1 MHEWI
6 VMHEEG
12 NCDLFPFYFFVEPW
26 GKRLKP
32 ILGENLDMLVV
43 IREGKMRECV
53 VQEQYERA
61 GRKVF
66 ESLPSAF
73 PHYMERTDSW
83 LGRVEELCGKLEAR
97 KGWNEASNAELNAE
111 FAAYCE
117 TIQNLNTWGMMITLM
132 EYAKSSF
139 VSDKLYSL
147 VSKHLSS
154 AGSKALP
161 TQVISTLTTPF
172 EPTFLRLERKQAA
185 LLALEKK
192 RGKGVSAGIDA
203 LWKNYSWLSYGYAGP
218 VLPREHFELEVN
230 SFSFLSE
237 QALEEFESE
246 ESRIAGEQERLAG
259 ELKLT
264 QEITSWISMAREFM
278 FKKEFRK
285 QLLYRAFAVV
295 EPLQTEIASRCGLSL
310 KQVRYFTPGEVS
322 LLLQGS
328 LDGSIAVERMK
339 LVAYLIEG
347 EQVKVFSGKDAE
359 LLESVIVPDK
369 ADLTAKELQGQCA
382 FPSAKPVVGKA
393 KIVMNAEEQGKV
405 GVGDILISHS
415 TNPGMI
421 MAMKRAGAI
430 VTDQGGITCHA
441 AIVSRELKIPCVTG
455 VKTATLL
462 FKDGDLVEVDA
473 TRGIV
478 RKLSS

>member
-43 IREGKMRECV
+43 IREGKIRECV

-97 KGWNEASNAELNAE
+97 KGWNEASNGELHSE

-147 VSKHLSS
+147 VSQHLS
-154 AGSKALP
+154 
-161 TQVISTLTTPF
+161 
-172 EPTFLRLERKQAA
+172 RKQAA

-192 RGKGVSAGIDA
+192 RGKDVSAGIDA
-203 LWKNYSWLSYGYAGP
+203 LWKNYPWLSYGYAGP

-264 QEITSWISMAREFM
+264 QEITSWI
-278 FKKEFRK
+278 
-285 QLLYRAFAVV
+285 
-295 EPLQTEIASRCGLSL
+295 
-310 KQVRYFTPGEVS
+310 
-322 LLLQGS
+322 
-328 LDGSIAVERMK
+328 
-339 LVAYLIEG
+339 
-347 EQVKVFSGKDAE
+347 
-359 LLESVIVPDK
+359 
-369 ADLTAKELQGQCA
+369 
-382 FPSAKPVVGKA
+382 
-393 KIVMNAEEQGKV
+393 
-405 GVGDILISHS
+405 
-415 TNPGMI
+415 
-421 MAMKRAGAI
+421 
-430 VTDQGGITCHA
+430 
-441 AIVSRELKIPCVTG
+441 
-455 VKTATLL
+455 
-462 FKDGDLVEVDA
+462 
-473 TRGIV
+473 
-478 RKLSS
+478 

>member
-1 MHEWI
+1 MRPSFRASWENRASSTQSGRPAFSKTGICLKLTRLTGSERNLAVENRLLIFGRDEMHEWI

-12 NCDLFPFYFFVEPW
+12 NCALFPFYFFVEPW

-117 TIQNLNTWGMMITLM
+117 TIQNLNTWGMMVTLM

-203 LWKNYSWLSYGYAGP
+203 LWKIYS
-218 VLPREHFELEVN
+218 
-230 SFSFLSE
+230 
-237 QALEEFESE
+237 
-246 ESRIAGEQERLAG
+246 
-259 ELKLT
+259 
-264 QEITSWISMAREFM
+264 
-278 FKKEFRK
+278 
-285 QLLYRAFAVV
+285 
-295 EPLQTEIASRCGLSL
+295 GLS
-310 KQVRYFTPGEVS
+310 P
-322 LLLQGS
+322 
-328 LDGSIAVERMK
+328 
-339 LVAYLIEG
+339 
-347 EQVKVFSGKDAE
+347 
-359 LLESVIVPDK
+359 
-369 ADLTAKELQGQCA
+369 
-382 FPSAKPVVGKA
+382 
-393 KIVMNAEEQGKV
+393 
-405 GVGDILISHS
+405 
-415 TNPGMI
+415 
-421 MAMKRAGAI
+421 
-430 VTDQGGITCHA
+430 
-441 AIVSRELKIPCVTG
+441 
-455 VKTATLL
+455 
-462 FKDGDLVEVDA
+462 
-473 TRGIV
+473 
-478 RKLSS
+478 